1 MADGPG
7 GERTE
12 RATPRRRQKA
22 LEKGQVAL
30 SQEVNSALVLLAGF
44 GVLIAGIGFMGRTL
58 GANSRYLFAQG
69 YIFALDDP
77 GTLREIALA
86 NLEVMLTALAP
97 VLLGVMVVAL
107 AANLLQVGWHINP
120 QALAFRWENINP
132 ANGLKQVFSRQAL
145 FELAKNLVKIVLI
158 SLLAWW
164 TIHAL
169 GPRLMSISLLPVD
182 GAARAGWRAVAALV
196 FRLVAFMAVLAALD
210 WAWQRWRYE
219 ESLKMTL
226 QEVKEENKDVEGDPQ
241 IKARIRALQLEAA
254 RKRMLAEVP
263 RADVVVTNPTHF
275 AVALKYDQQR
285 SAAPR
290 VVARGADLVAQEIR
304 SIALQANVPVFEA
317 PPLARA
323 LYWNTRLGQEI
334 PAELYLAVAQ
344 VLAYI
349 YQLREFR
356 RGGAYPQ
363 PPTHLEVPPEM
374 QRPPQADPDGE
385 GDPA

>member
-107 AANLLQVGWHINP
+107 AANLLQVGWHVNP

-275 AVALKYDQQR
+275 AVALKYDQGDV
-285 SAAPR
+285 APR
-290 VVARGADLVAQEIR
+290 VVAKGKDLVAQTIKR
-304 SIALQANVPVFEA
+304 IAREHRVPVIENK
-317 PPLARA
+317 PLARA
-323 LYWNTRLGQEI
+323 LHREVEVGAYI
-334 PAELYLAVAQ
+334 PDALYRAVAE
-344 VLAYI
+344 VLAYV
-349 YQLREFR
+349 YRLKH
-356 RGGAYPQ
+356 A
-363 PPTHLEVPPEM
+363 
-374 QRPPQADPDGE
+374 
-385 GDPA
+385 